1 MDAFHPHHH
10 LCDPETN
17 HRHDQETRSV
27 ADLPNSRIQEQ
38 RKLLLACLL
47 TGGAMIIEGVGGLIT
62 NSLALL
68 SDAGHMLTHF
78 LALGV
83 SLLATHFS
91 NRPPTDQKTFGFYR
105 LEILAALF
113 NGITLFIISGWI
125 FYYAYLRVL
134 TPVPIDSLPMFLV
147 ALFGLGINIL
157 TVFILNG
164 STHGSLNIRSAFFHV
179 IGDTLSSVA
188 VVIGAIVIYY
198 TDWLILDPI
207 LSVLICLVIL
217 IWAVRLINESVN
229 IFLEATPKEIN
240 IKTLINS
247 LHGVEGVMNVH
258 DLHVWTLTS
267 GMYALSAHVAIRDVP
282 VSQTTKLLKKINFL
296 LCQEFNIGHTAIQFE
311 LQEDAQEEV
320 MEPPSIHSLESNQ
333 NH

>member
-1 MDAFHPHHH
+1 
-10 LCDPETN
+10 
-17 HRHDQETRSV
+17 
-27 ADLPNSRIQEQ
+27 
-38 RKLLLACLL
+38 
-47 TGGAMIIEGVGGLIT
+47 MIIEGVGGLIT

-83 SLLATHFS
+83 SLLATRFA

-113 NGITLFIISGWI
+113 NGITLFLISGWI
-125 FYYAYLRVL
+125 FYYAYLRFL
-134 TPVPIDSLPMFLV
+134 SPEPIDSLPMFLV
-147 ALFGLGINIL
+147 ALFGLGINII

-188 VVIGAIVIYY
+188 VVIGAIFIYY
-198 TDWLILDPI
+198 TNWLILDPI

-229 IFLEATPKEIN
+229 IFLEATPKDLN
-240 IKTLINS
+240 IQALNNS
-247 LHGVEGVMNVH
+247 LHRVEGVMDVH

-311 LQEDAQEEV
+311 LKENEQGKA
-320 MEPPSIHSLESNQ
+320 MEPKSTDGFEPNRNL
-333 NH
+333 